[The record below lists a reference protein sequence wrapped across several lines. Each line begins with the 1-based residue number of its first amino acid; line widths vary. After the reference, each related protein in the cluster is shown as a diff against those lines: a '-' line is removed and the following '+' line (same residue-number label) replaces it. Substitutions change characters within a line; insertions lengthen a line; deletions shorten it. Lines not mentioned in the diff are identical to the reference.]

1 MPQVARAKKKA
12 SITAALPRSFAFFES
27 GFLSRET
34 RSTTASIA
42 ELSNSI
48 INTSSNT
55 AINAWHCNHQLLTKS
70 VLMLPRCAKPINRI
84 KHRRKNT
91 LESAFALEFANR
103 LTEIAHKS
111 EFCFFLIKLPEGF
124 SRRSWHVAII
134 RPSRCQW
141 Q

>member
-1 MPQVARAKKKA
+1 MPQVARAKQKA

-55 AINAWHCNHQLLTKS
+55 AISASRSSDVTGKKKAIT
-70 VLMLPRCAKPINRI
+70 MPGTAINRI